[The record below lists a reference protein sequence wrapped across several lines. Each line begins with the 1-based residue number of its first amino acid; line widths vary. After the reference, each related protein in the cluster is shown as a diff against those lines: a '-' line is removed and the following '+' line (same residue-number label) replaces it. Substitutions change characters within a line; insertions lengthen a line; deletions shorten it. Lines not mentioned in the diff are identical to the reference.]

1 MSTIGQRIREL
12 RDQKGMKQKALA
24 EKSGLSNEH
33 LSKIELG
40 KETNLRASTIEAIAK
55 ALGVDSAFLQYGTA
69 SGREYSPSEY
79 LDPSKWA
86 PAIGLARA
94 GRSGFFTEQG
104 YPSFEGFDKVERP
117 PDLTGLHVYGVKLEG
132 DSMVPR
138 FQEGDIVLVDPDVQ
152 PQAGNYVIAMIDT
165 DEVMIKKLSFHN
177 DFIIL
182 KSLNPSFE
190 DIVLPRKR
198 VKFLHKVMY
207 TKFR

>member
-1 MSTIGQRIREL
+1 
-12 RDQKGMKQKALA
+12 MKQKALA
-24 EKSGLSNEH
+24 ERAGISNEH
-33 LSKIELG
+33 LSKIELS
-40 KETNLRASTIEAIAK
+40 KETNLRASTIEALAR
-55 ALGVDSAFLQYGTA
+55 ALGVDSAFLQYGHAPGHEYA
-69 SGREYSPSEY
+69 SSEDA
-79 LDPSKWA
+79 DPSKWA

-104 YPSFEGFDKVERP
+104 YPFFEGFDKVERP
-117 PDLTGLHVYGVKLEG
+117 PDLTGPHVYGVKLEG
-132 DSMVPR
+132 DSMIPR

-152 PQAGNYVIAMIDT
+152 PQAGNYVITMIDT

>member
-1 MSTIGQRIREL
+1 MKNIGQRIRAL
-12 RDQKGMKQKALA
+12 RDERGMKQKALA
-24 EKSGLSNEH
+24 ERAGLSNEH

-40 KETNLRASTIEAIAK
+40 KEMNLRASTIEAIAK

-69 SGREYSPSEY
+69 SGREYSTSEHT
-79 LDPSKWA
+79 DPTKWA

-117 PDLTGLHVYGVKLEG
+117 PDLTGPHVYGVKLEG
-132 DSMVPR
+132 DSMIPR

-152 PQAGNYVIAMIDT
+152 PQAGNYVITMIDT